1 MESNWAMALAGQTMT
16 AAASSRKIAFLMKA
30 KTTFAVLLAT
40 MAAAVAFA
48 FVQRAVPVP
57 APAPDVRFATLAG
70 ERFST
75 ADLRGKVVLV
85 NFWATYCGPCLREMP
100 KVLDAHRKFAPRGYE
115 TVAVAVRQ
123 DRRERVADFAQRGA
137 LPFKVVYDASGEIA
151 RHFDKVR
158 ITPSIFVL
166 DRQGRVL
173 MKAVGAPDWA
183 AVHAAVEKAL

>member
-1 MESNWAMALAGQTMT
+1 
-16 AAASSRKIAFLMKA
+16 
-30 KTTFAVLLAT
+30 

-57 APAPDVRFATLAG
+57 APAPEVRFATLAG

-85 NFWATYCGPCLREMP
+85 NFWGTYCGPCLREMP
-100 KVLDAHRKFAPRGYE
+100 KVLDTHRKFAPRGFE

-123 DRRERVADFAQRGA
+123 DRPEKVAEFARQRA
-137 LPFKVVYDASGEIA
+137 LPFKMVFDASGEIA
-151 RHFDKVR
+151 RAFDKVR
-158 ITPSIFVL
+158 ITPTIFVL

-173 MKAVGAPDWA
+173 AKAVGTPDWA
-183 AVHAAVEKAL
+183 ALHAAVEKAL